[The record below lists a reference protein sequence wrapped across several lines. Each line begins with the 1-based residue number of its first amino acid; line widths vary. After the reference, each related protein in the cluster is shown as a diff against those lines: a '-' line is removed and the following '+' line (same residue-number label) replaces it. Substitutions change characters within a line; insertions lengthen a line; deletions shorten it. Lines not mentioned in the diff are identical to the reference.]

1 MNLIC
6 FHGAGVRGNF
16 WNPLKKDFS
25 NIKNYNIEN
34 PDLDFSSIK
43 LALDSCNKSINKF
56 NNQTNFS
63 LIAHSFSS
71 ILVLTLLSKNEMTF
85 NNLKKVFLLGC
96 PNFKQNNF
104 FLRILMKTAMKYGH
118 YLPSS
123 LWQSQFFNTTPYPIQ
138 KNYFKKVVREKNDFI
153 NEITRKKMI

>member
-6 FHGAGVRGNF
+6 FHGGGVRGNF
-16 WNPLKKDFS
+16 WDPLQKDFS
-25 NIKNYNIEN
+25 NINNYNVEQ
-34 PDLDFSSIK
+34 PDLNFTSIK
-43 LALDSCNKSINKF
+43 LALDSCYKSINKF
-56 NNQTNFS
+56 NNNTNFS
-63 LIAHSFSS
+63 LIGHSFGSLL
-71 ILVLTLLSKNEMTF
+71 ILILLSQNKITF